1 MHPLQIYRTSWR
13 VRRATP
19 EDWKSFSSLVDTYLK
34 NVQPADLPQISSSHH
49 TTSNIIEY
57 VWNRIKTA
65 FTTAASIAIGK
76 HDNNRSYEFWWQ
88 HPEVTKAK
96 QQLSKARRKF
106 NKSPN
111 SQNKLLL
118 KSANKHFKTT
128 ATAVKSKLWNSF
140 SQQLQNGKSIN
151 WTIFNRSKPKDISSL
166 SNFPSGQLP
175 QCLTQ
180 SLNNAG
186 DVFAQV
192 FKAPPPNLQDSKSTD
207 SSAIQLHNSILHTIT
222 SRSIQNYNSRVSET
236 TLDFALTKVN
246 YSSVSGLDNIHPHF
260 LRHLGPIAKFSILF
274 LFNLSLSFFYLP
286 SEWKIA
292 KIILFFKN
300 GSRSD
305 PNSYRPISITSI
317 MARLLE
323 HMVLNKLNNFLVKQ
337 QVISPFQFGFRPK
350 HSTYDCL
357 FRLTSTINTTL
368 L

>member
-1 MHPLQIYRTSWR
+1 MTFKYYLIVASFLIIIQFNLHLLVPILLVIFHPLLNPNSLTSWR
-13 VRRATP
+13 VRKATP

-140 SQQLQNGKSIN
+140 SQQLQNGK
-151 WTIFNRSKPKDISSL
+151 
-166 SNFPSGQLP
+166 
-175 QCLTQ
+175 
-180 SLNNAG
+180 
-186 DVFAQV
+186 
-192 FKAPPPNLQDSKSTD
+192 
-207 SSAIQLHNSILHTIT
+207 
-222 SRSIQNYNSRVSET
+222 
-236 TLDFALTKVN
+236 
-246 YSSVSGLDNIHPHF
+246 IH
-260 LRHLGPIAKFSILF
+260 
-274 LFNLSLSFFYLP
+274 
-286 SEWKIA
+286 
-292 KIILFFKN
+292 
-300 GSRSD
+300 
-305 PNSYRPISITSI
+305 
-317 MARLLE
+317 
-323 HMVLNKLNNFLVKQ
+323 
-337 QVISPFQFGFRPK
+337 
-350 HSTYDCL
+350 
-357 FRLTSTINTTL
+357 
-368 L
+368 